1 MARHY
6 RLTTTD
12 STASSTEF
20 NNDLGALGLST
31 VLTDHDQTFSER
43 GTELTDE
50 PTEYRATVF
59 VADTEPLEDADA
71 GLKSVVEDA
80 ESATIRRRHTWREYD
95 DETVA
100 DPDYYDV
107 NAESGLRTNPTVEHT
122 EGYNVEVAAKI
133 HIDGTEY
140 DHETTVE
147 IPEPTD
153 YARKDR
159 LVATAD
165 GIGRIAGDDGPKP
178 VNELP
183 YPDTPADAVSLG
195 SVVVKDHIERIPHGG
210 INVDTVGGRPS
221 DWQTVYKKEATE

>member
-12 STASSTEF
+12 STASATEF
-20 NNDLGALGLST
+20 NNDLEALGLST

-43 GTELTDE
+43 GEQL
-50 PTEYRATVF
+50 RADVYL
-59 VADTEPLEDADA
+59 ADTEPLEDADA
-71 GLKSVVEDA
+71 ELKSVVEDA

-95 DETVA
+95 DGRVA
-100 DPDYYDV
+100 DAEYYDV
-107 NAESGLRTNPTVEHT
+107 NSEKGLRTNPTVEHT
-122 EGYNVEVAAKI
+122 EGYNVEVSAQI

-140 DHETTVE
+140 DHETTLE
-147 IPEPTD
+147 TPEPTD

-165 GIGRIAGDDGPKP
+165 GIERIAGDDGPKP

-183 YPDTPADAVSLG
+183 YSDTPENAVSLG
-195 SVVVKDHIERIPHGG
+195 SVVVKEHIERIPRGG
-210 INVDTVGGRPS
+210 INTDTIGGRPS

>member
-1 MARHY
+1 MTYQYNLTTDDSTDLETLNDRLADLT
-6 RLTTTD
+6 LTTTQD
-12 STASSTEF
+12 TR
-20 NNDLGALGLST
+20 
-31 VLTDHDQTFSER
+31 QFSER
-43 GTELTDE
+43 NTELTDE

-59 VADTEPLEDADA
+59 LADTEPLEDADSE
-71 GLKSVVEDA
+71 LKSVVEDA

-107 NAESGLRTNPTVEHT
+107 NAEKGLRTNPTINHT
-122 EGYNVEVAAKI
+122 EGYNVEVTAQI

-140 DHETTVE
+140 DYETTVE

-165 GIGRIAGDDGPKP
+165 GIERIAGDDGPKP

-195 SVVVKDHIERIPHGG
+195 SVVVKEHIQRIPRGG
-210 INVDTVGGRPS
+210 INTDTIGGRPS

>member
-1 MARHY
+1 MTY
-6 RLTTTD
+6 QYNLTTDD
-12 STASSTEF
+12 STDRETLNDRLAKLTLTTIQETREFTER
-20 NNDLGALGLST
+20 N
-31 VLTDHDQTFSER
+31 
-43 GTELTDE
+43 TELTDE
-50 PTEYRATVF
+50 PTEYRATVY

-71 GLKSVVEDA
+71 ELKSVVEDA

-100 DPDYYDV
+100 DADYYDV
-107 NAESGLRTNPTVEHT
+107 NAEKSLRTNPTVEHT
-122 EGYNVEVAAKI
+122 TGYNVEVSAQI

-140 DHETTVE
+140 DHSETTLE

-165 GIGRIAGDDGPKP
+165 GIERIASDDGPKP

-183 YPDTPADAVSLG
+183 YSDTPENAVSLG
-195 SVVVKDHIERIPHGG
+195 SVVVKEHIERIPRGG
-210 INVDTVGGRPS
+210 INVDTIGGRPS